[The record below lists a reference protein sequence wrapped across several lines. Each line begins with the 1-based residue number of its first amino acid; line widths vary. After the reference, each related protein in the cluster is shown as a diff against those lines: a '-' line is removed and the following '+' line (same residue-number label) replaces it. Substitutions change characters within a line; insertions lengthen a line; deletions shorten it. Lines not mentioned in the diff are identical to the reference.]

1 MQKKNFTLIL
11 CALLVASSLFAC
23 IKSCSANP
31 IVIGKT
37 SISLLDNSALHEGEF
52 IQMPIADVEI
62 NITRISSS
70 VAVDLVGIYE
80 FETNQT
86 QNASLA
92 YVYPSRNTVP
102 SPTYSMTVQLDSVE
116 TEFTMINWEE
126 LVEHGFSEDLL
137 EYTSVSASFALFDVS
152 LTANTSLVL
161 RVDSHFAFTIRDELY
176 WDYNY
181 IFGSARSFEGDTWET
196 IHIHL
201 VEQTPFIATVFEP
214 DDYLSLTRNGIITD
228 ATWAFNVSNIDLNMI
243 TMRGHINFE
252 NSMNFLDILF
262 MTIVVVS
269 LSTLVVYMVRK
280 MMTRTKY

>member
-1 MQKKNFTLIL
+1 MIRRNYTALSILLIIIWF
-11 CALLVASSLFAC
+11 SLAVP
-23 IKSCSANP
+23 SSANP

-37 SISLLDNSALHEGEF
+37 PISLLDNSALHEGEF
-52 IQMPIADVEI
+52 IHMPTANVEI

-70 VAVDLVGIYE
+70 VTVDLLGIYE

-86 QNASLA
+86 QDASFA
-92 YVYPSRNTVP
+92 YVYPSQNTVS
-102 SPTYSMTVQLDSVE
+102 SPTYNMKVQLDSVE
-116 TEFTMINWEE
+116 TEFTMISWEE
-126 LVEHGFSEDLL
+126 LVIQGFSEDLL
-137 EYTSVSASFALFDVS
+137 EYTSMSASFAFFDVS
-152 LTANTSLVL
+152 LTANTTVVL
-161 RVDSHFAFTIRDELY
+161 RVDSHFAFTIRENLY

-228 ATWAFNVSNIDLNMI
+228 ATWEFNVSSINLNMI

-252 NSMNFLDILF
+252 NPINFLDILF
-262 MTIVVVS
+262 MTIVIVS
-269 LSTLVVYMVRK
+269 LSTLVIYIVRK
-280 MMTRTKY
+280 MTRKTEF